1 MYPRQQHC
9 SGRESEINNFIKGN
23 LNTGRQAHASITLG
37 SNVMVIGGTTEG
49 TTTLVINI
57 YHDSLSMS
65 HKLFSN

>member
-49 TTTLVINI
+49 TTT
-57 YHDSLSMS
+57 
-65 HKLFSN
+65 